1 MNITQE
7 RNESRLT
14 LNIEGRIDTKTAPE
28 LEQVI
33 RNDLD
38 KVTDL
43 TIDLEQTVYIS
54 SAGLRVLLIAQKQ
67 MNRQGSMRIIHANAD
82 LAEIFEV
89 TGFNEILTIE

>member
-7 RNESRLT
+7 RNENRLT
-14 LNIEGRIDTKTAPE
+14 LSIEGRIDTKTAPE

-33 RNDLD
+33 R
-38 KVTDL
+38 TDL